1 MANKTALIEIIFFFE
16 RVALRI
22 YSIYTLHMSIV
33 GQGLGLNSSW
43 EQINTA
49 KDGSTSKSII
59 QAKTNET
66 FYPKLSA
73 YIVFRHTYRKATQEN
88 LTTVWKEI
96 SLKN

>member
-1 MANKTALIEIIFFFE
+1 MANKTALIEIIIFFE

-49 KDGSTSKSII
+49 KDGSTSKINNSGQNKWNFLSQIISI
-59 QAKTNET
+59 
-66 FYPKLSA
+66 
-73 YIVFRHTYRKATQEN
+73 YR
-88 LTTVWKEI
+88 L
-96 SLKN
+96 